1 MINDLSE
8 STGSTMTSS
17 ELHASKQWLSQTG
30 ASRSSSRY
38 NTFFNFYI
46 GTMKLVSS
54 AILAATA
61 AILTPP
67 TLAFAPH
74 PSIQLPHL
82 TNRQSTTR
90 HHMSLESL
98 SDLSTTI
105 PTTLSALSTLST
117 TTATDIPPAL
127 SSTLLSFSDQGQN
140 LAGTFFQLSLLP
152 YLIFLYFLGFR
163 GNRTPDLGKFGFAY
177 LLLFVLGTIPSGIVT
192 KSVYGETLA
201 NVDWLHGGAEMLL
214 TVTNVLIV
222 SARIPRSHEQPSY
235 QSSGSKF
242 GPTPKFVAIAL
253 AASFAAA
260 CAFGTKL
267 GLEVHTPFLGGVG
280 NLGDEMVL
288 DLPFVMH
295 TEPINALSIPT
306 WAIHFSS
313 VFEFLFAMDL
323 IWKFAETTS
332 NPKWKGLTWGMLPL
346 HASGIAACTY
356 HFFYNPSSLQFLVEF
371 QAFFTLLGNITCAI
385 AAYRIAISNGWTLRE
400 LNPFPKSEVSPE
412 GIAID
417 EAAVLPYTV
426 VASKETEAELAV
438 KLVALTLVA
447 SYALKYGELALDL
460 PLSQNGIAAGAMVF
474 SIPAITGFLYY
485 NRGKE
490 EGGEGFSLPSFGGKD
505 GESVLS
511 MADVKKFGVA
521 GTVAYVLTE
530 LAFWAIAF
538 PVAST
543 ALYQTTGHWPDV
555 INDNADRTAVVG
567 FIFAGANIAR
577 LLVPLRLGA
586 ALALAPWVDA
596 NIINRE
602 GAADKQT

>member
-1 MINDLSE
+1 
-8 STGSTMTSS
+8 
-17 ELHASKQWLSQTG
+17 
-30 ASRSSSRY
+30 
-38 NTFFNFYI
+38 
-46 GTMKLVSS
+46 MKLVSS

-98 SDLSTTI
+98 SDFSTTI

-117 TTATDIPPAL
+117 TTSTEIPPAL

-222 SARIPRSHEQPSY
+222 LGFREAMSNPSY

-356 HFFYNPSSLQFLVEF
+356 HFFYNPSSLQFLVEL

-426 VASKETEAELAV
+426 VATKETEVELAV

-447 SYALKYGELALDL
+447 SYALKYVELALDL